1 MKVSLRWLRE
11 LCPSLPDDKH
21 AVADRFTRAGLEIE
35 GMVEF
40 GAGAETCVVASVTA
54 TRPHPSRSGLRMVT
68 VDRGG
73 SAQEVVCGAP
83 NVPEPGGLVVL
94 APLGTHL
101 PAKGMTIERRTIA
114 GVPSEGMLC
123 SEAELGLGDDG
134 DGILLLPPGLAAPGT
149 PLARALPPSRDTVFE
164 IGLTPNR
171 PDGLGHLGLARE
183 AAALF
188 GVPFDPP
195 VPEAPA
201 ATRDDDLAKYVAVAI
216 EDAER
221 CPHYGA
227 AVLLGGKI
235 SPSPLDVRWRLVS
248 LGVRPI
254 SNVVDVTNLVML
266 EYGHPMHAFDLD
278 KVRGARIVVRSAQV
292 GEKIRT
298 LDGVDRTLHADDLV
312 ICDGDGPVALAG
324 VMGGGDSEI
333 TAATQRVLL
342 ECAYFEPRGIRRTAR
357 RHGLHTESS
366 HRFERGVDWGDTRAA
381 LARAV
386 SLVSRLS
393 GATALERSHVFEA
406 RALARRTVSV
416 RHDRLR
422 RLLGAP
428 VDAGVVRATLH
439 RLGFAL
445 KSTPTPEAD
454 VDTWEVPSFRPDVS
468 REVDLIEEAAR
479 TIGMDA
485 IPTVLPAIRPSRDE
499 GPREALARRARAAG
513 VALGLSEAMT
523 YAFTSPRD
531 LDVVGA
537 PEAVVRLLNPFTEER
552 SVMRTSLLPEL
563 LRAVANAR
571 RRGERE
577 ARLFTVGRLFL
588 GSASSVS
595 LASSGSSRPE
605 ERLAFAAVV
614 TGDRTGWLSKPEPV
628 DVWDAK
634 GIAEAFV
641 SRRTRREASVS
652 AVADDRP
659 RSLHPRGAAWV
670 HVAGARVG
678 QLGPLHPDVAEAF
691 DVPEG
696 TIVVELDLAALDE
709 VGRQA
714 PRFAPLP
721 RFPATM
727 RGGGGGGRDDVPA
740 GDVKDAVARA
750 AGPLGV
756 EVSLFDRFA
765 GGNVPPGHASLAV
778 RVVYRAED
786 RTLTD
791 AEVDACHAGVVTA
804 VETRFG
810 ATLRA

>member
-1 MKVSLRWLRE
+1 MKVSLRWLLE

-21 AVADRFTRAGLEIE
+21 AIAARLTGAGLEIE

-40 GAGAETCVVASVTA
+40 GAASDTCVVASVVSA
-54 TRPHPSRSGLRMVT
+54 RPHPSRSGLRMVT

-73 SAQEVVCGAP
+73 STQEIVCGAP
-83 NVPEPGGLVVL
+83 NVPEAGGLVVL

-101 PAKGMTIERRTIA
+101 PAKGMTIEPRTIA

-134 DGILLLPPGLAAPGT
+134 EGILVLAPGAAAPGT
-149 PLARALPPSRDTVFE
+149 PLARALPASRDTIFE

-195 VPEAPA
+195 APEAPA
-201 ATRDDDLAKYVAVAI
+201 STRDDDLAKYVSVTI

-227 AVLLGGKI
+227 AVLVGGKVG
-235 SPSPLDVRWRLVS
+235 PSPLAVRWRLAS
-248 LGVRPI
+248 LGVRSI

-266 EYGHPMHAFDLD
+266 EYGHPMHAFDLA
-278 KVRGARIVVRSAQV
+278 KVRGARIVVRTAQV
-292 GEKIRT
+292 GEKITT
-298 LDGVDRTLHADDLV
+298 LDGVERRLEPDDLV

-324 VMGGGDSEI
+324 VMGGGNSEI
-333 TAATQRVLL
+333 TAATERVLL
-342 ECAYFEPRGIRRTAR
+342 ECAYFDPRGVRRTAR

-386 SLVSRLS
+386 SLVAKLS
-393 GATALERSHVFEA
+393 GATALEKSEVFEA
-406 RALARRTVSV
+406 QLLARRNVSV
-416 RHDRLR
+416 RHARLAQ
-422 RLLGAP
+422 LLGTP
-428 VDAGVVRATLH
+428 VDAAGVRATLH
-439 RLGFAL
+439 RLGFVL
-445 KSTPTPEAD
+445 RSKPTPEAD

-479 TIGMDA
+479 TMGMDA
-485 IPTVLPAIRPSRDE
+485 IPTVLPAIRPSRDQA
-499 GPREALARRARAAG
+499 PLEALARRARGAG

-523 YAFTSPRD
+523 YAFVSPKD
-531 LDVVGA
+531 LEAVGA
-537 PEAVVRLLNPFTEER
+537 PPAAVTVRNPLTEDR
-552 SVMRTSLLPEL
+552 SVMRTSLVPEL
-563 LRAVANAR
+563 LRAVAHAR
-571 RRGERE
+571 RRGERD
-577 ARLFTVGRLFL
+577 ARLFAVGRLFL
-588 GSASSVS
+588 A
-595 LASSGSSRPE
+595 SGSPRPE
-605 ERLAFAAVV
+605 ERLAFAAVLA
-614 TGDRTGWLSKPEPV
+614 GDRQGWLRKPEAV

-641 SRRTRREASVS
+641 GRLTRRAAHV
-652 AVADDRP
+652 VAAHPDGP

-670 HVAGARVG
+670 QVDGARVG
-678 QLGPLHPDVAEAF
+678 QLGPVHPDVADVF

-696 TIVVELDLAALDE
+696 TLVVEIDLAALDRI
-709 VGRQA
+709 GA
-714 PRFAPLP
+714 HPARFVPLP

-727 RGGGGGGRDDVPA
+727 RDLAVVVRDDVPG
-740 GDVKDAVARA
+740 GDVRDAVVQA

-756 EVSLFDRFA
+756 DVSLFDRFA
-765 GGNVPPGHASLAV
+765 GGNVPAGHASLAV
-778 RVVYRAED
+778 RVVYRADD

-791 AEVDACHAGVVTA
+791 AEVDACHAGVVAA
-804 VETRFG
+804 VESRFG
-810 ATLRA
+810 AVLRA